1 MSAVTIH
8 SDFGA
13 QENKICHY
21 STFLPSICH
30 EVMRLGALILAF
42 LLSSLMTIKRL
53 FSSSLLS
60 AIRMKYQQ
68 FAYLKLLIF
77 LLAILTPD
85 CDSSSMSFCLMYSAC
100 KYLFKQGDN
109 IQPCHTPFSIWNQSV
124 FHVWSNCCF
133 LTYIP
138 VQNWERSMTRL
149 YIVTLF
155 KNYLY

>member
-1 MSAVTIH
+1 MAAVTIH

-42 LLSSLMTIKRL
+42 LLSSLMIIKRL

-68 FAYLKLLIF
+68 LAYLKLLIF

-109 IQPCHTPFSIWNQSV
+109 IQPCHTPFSI
-124 FHVWSNCCF
+124 
-133 LTYIP
+133 LTSP
-138 VQNWERSMTRL
+138 FSMSGLT
-149 YIVTLF
+149 VVS
-155 KNYLY
+155 